1 MNFYRCN
8 HCGTIV
14 EEINTVA
21 VPVCC
26 GEQMALLVPGTSD
39 GAVEKHV
46 PVCTVNGNKV
56 EVTVGS
62 VIHPMLD
69 AHYIEWIAIETTKG
83 SQRKIL
89 KPGEEPKA
97 EFLLADGEK
106 FVAAYAYCNLHG
118 LWKSE

>member
-39 GAVEKHV
+39 GAAEKHV
-46 PVCTVNGNKV
+46 PVYTVSGNTV
-56 EVTVGS
+56 SVSVGS
-62 VIHPMLD
+62 AEHPMVD
-69 AHYIEWIAIETTKG
+69 AHYIEWIAVETAKG
-83 SQRKIL
+83 AQRKVL
-89 KPGEEPKA
+89 NPGDKPYA
-97 EFLLADGEK
+97 EFVLTEDDAV
-106 FVAAYAYCNLHG
+106 VAVYAYCNLHG
-118 LWKSE
+118 LWKAE

>member
-14 EEINTVA
+14 EEINTVV

-26 GEQMALLVPGTSD
+26 GEQMTLLVPGTSD

-97 EFLLADGEK
+97 EFLLADGEN

>member
-21 VPVCC
+21 VPACC
-26 GEQMALLVPGTSD
+26 GEQMTLLVPGTSD